1 MRPLTFVLLSCLAQ
15 GALAAT
21 AIIRDGSVG
30 PGADLQPQALGN
42 VTEIDESMGL
52 RPGNGVNLL
61 HSFLRFDV
69 GAGDVALFTA
79 NPDLITARI
88 ISRVTGA
95 DASQI
100 FGTIASD
107 VAGADLFLLNPR
119 GIVFGPDAAVD
130 TQGSF
135 YASTAATLAMLED
148 DAAGAL
154 TFSDDVRLAFA
165 EPTAFGF
172 LDAPAWRTRSS

>member
-61 HSFLRFDV
+61 RLLR
-69 GAGDVALFTA
+69 GNRL
-79 NPDLITARI
+79 
-88 ISRVTGA
+88 SERVEFV
-95 DASQI
+95 S
-100 FGTIASD
+100 
-107 VAGADLFLLNPR
+107 
-119 GIVFGPDAAVD
+119 AAVY
-130 TQGSF
+130 Q
-135 YASTAATLAMLED
+135 
-148 DAAGAL
+148 
-154 TFSDDVRLAFA
+154 V
-165 EPTAFGF
+165 
-172 LDAPAWRTRSS
+172 